1 MNNNTGKQMKIS
13 SNFDAGNIEVIKADL
28 PQDIHLKIKNDNHSN
43 FYQWFYY
50 KLSGAKDQ
58 LCAMT
63 IENAA
68 GAAYPDGWE
77 GYQAVASYDRE
88 HWFRVS
94 TLYKDGQIII
104 QHVPETDCIYYAYF
118 APYSMERHNDLIAQA
133 CESEQV
139 TLEVLGETLDG
150 QDMDLLVI
158 GQDSPEKK
166 KIWVIARQHPG
177 ESMAEWFVEG
187 FLDRLLDEDEALSQ
201 ALLEKAVF
209 YVIPNMNPDGS
220 KRGHL
225 RTNAVGSNLNREW
238 QNPTLEKSP
247 EVFYTRNKM
256 DETTIDIVLDVHGD
270 EALPYNFIAAFE
282 GNKEPNAHKLGLAT
296 EFQRELMRVNPDF
309 QMTHG
314 YPVEEA
320 GTADMRVATN
330 QLAERYDAVA
340 MTLEMPFKDTIES
353 PNEIT
358 GWSPSRA
365 KKLGQSALHA
375 FMHIIDDV

>member
-1 MNNNTGKQMKIS
+1 MKIS

-68 GAAYPDGWE
+68 GAAYPDGWD

-139 TLEVLGETLDG
+139 TLEVL
-150 QDMDLLVI
+150 
-158 GQDSPEKK
+158 
-166 KIWVIARQHPG
+166 
-177 ESMAEWFVEG
+177 
-187 FLDRLLDEDEALSQ
+187 
-201 ALLEKAVF
+201 
-209 YVIPNMNPDGS
+209 
-220 KRGHL
+220 
-225 RTNAVGSNLNREW
+225 
-238 QNPTLEKSP
+238 P
-247 EVFYTRNKM
+247 EVMLTRPATAPLCLPSMVSKM
-256 DETTIDIVLDVHGD
+256 
-270 EALPYNFIAAFE
+270 
-282 GNKEPNAHKLGLAT
+282 
-296 EFQRELMRVNPDF
+296 
-309 QMTHG
+309 
-314 YPVEEA
+314 
-320 GTADMRVATN
+320 
-330 QLAERYDAVA
+330 
-340 MTLEMPFKDTIES
+340 S
-353 PNEIT
+353 
-358 GWSPSRA
+358 
-365 KKLGQSALHA
+365 
-375 FMHIIDDV
+375 